1 MDEMKVERASAG
13 GEGDGGGG
21 TVAAGGAG
29 DAVSSA
35 EIGGVGASTAGGA
48 GDEAGAG
55 DAGGVGASTAGGGR
69 RDPWVETREGG
80 WFFVNA
86 LLVSPAL
93 VVLFPLTLSLLVDA
107 LAPGREPSPFLD
119 TIPFVASKAL
129 PILGWLLVVPIWA
142 TVKALRM
149 SQPLV
154 ASIALGFFLLVHL
167 GFLGYAVRAW
177 TGW

>member
-1 MDEMKVERASAG
+1 MDDMKVERASVGGG

-35 EIGGVGASTAGGA
+35 EI
-48 GDEAGAG
+48 
-55 DAGGVGASTAGGGR
+55 GGVGASTAGGGR

-119 TIPFVASKAL
+119 TIPFVASKAV

-154 ASIALGFFLLVHL
+154 ARIALGFFLVVHL